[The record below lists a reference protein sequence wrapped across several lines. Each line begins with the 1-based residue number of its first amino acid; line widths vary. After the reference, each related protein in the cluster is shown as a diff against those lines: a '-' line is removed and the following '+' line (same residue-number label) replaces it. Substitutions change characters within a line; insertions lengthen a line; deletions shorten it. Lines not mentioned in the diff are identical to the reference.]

1 MILDLNLPKI
11 NGFEV
16 LKRLRSDPQ
25 LRSIPVVVMTGSLNK
40 DDEIR
45 AREESGWM
53 ITRIK
58 PLSRKEMDL
67 TSLWL
72 KKHLTAL
79 AHKGASGSVQH
90 IRRSIRRP

>member
-1 MILDLNLPKI
+1 M
-11 NGFEV
+11 
-16 LKRLRSDPQ
+16 RSDPQ
-25 LRSIPVVVMTGSLNK
+25 LRSIPVVVMTGSRNK

-45 AREESGWM
+45 AREIGVDDYK
-53 ITRIK
+53 IK

-79 AHKGASGSVQH
+79 AHKGASGSVSKQH
-90 IRRSIRRP
+90 LGVRFSASIILILM